1 MEWEKEWRLVLQRRG
16 TSCYYRTYKGKL
28 EETKLEIEQFPGQ
41 ILPVQM
47 DVRNTDDIQKMIEQI
62 DEKFGRI
69 DILINNA
76 AGNFICPAE
85 DLSVNGWNSVI
96 NIVLNG
102 TFYCSQAVGKYWIEK
117 GIKGNII
124 NMVAT
129 YAWDAGPGVIHSAA
143 AKAGVLAMT
152 KHSLLSG
159 DVNME
164 SELTLLRQDQL
175 NVRAVLINYGFQKK
189 WLSVRY
195 KVFRLED
202 WVRQKKLQV

>member
-1 MEWEKEWRLVLQRRG
+1 MCIHFWRDVCERKGSYYNRWIEWNGKRNGDSFCKEGARVVITG
-16 TSCYYRTYKGKL
+16 RTKEKL
-28 EETKLEIEQFPGQ
+28 EETKLEIEQFRQ
-41 ILPVQM
+41 VLPVQM

-69 DILINNA
+69 DVLINNA

-102 TFYCSQAVGKYWIEK
+102 TFYCSHAVGKYWIEK

-129 YAWDAGPGVIHSAA
+129 YAWDAGP
-143 AKAGVLAMT
+143 
-152 KHSLLSG
+152 
-159 DVNME
+159 
-164 SELTLLRQDQL
+164 ELFIRLQRRQE
-175 NVRAVLINYGFQKK
+175 Y
-189 WLSVRY
+189 
-195 KVFRLED
+195 
-202 WVRQKKLQV
+202 

>member
-1 MEWEKEWRLVLQRRG
+1 MDRAEWERNGNSFCKEGARVVITG
-16 TSCYYRTYKGKL
+16 RTKEKL
-28 EETKLEIEQFPGQ
+28 EEAKLEIEQFPGQ
-41 ILPVQM
+41 ILTVQM

-117 GIKGNII
+117 GIKGI
-124 NMVAT
+124 
-129 YAWDAGPGVIHSAA
+129 
-143 AKAGVLAMT
+143 
-152 KHSLLSG
+152 SL
-159 DVNME
+159 
-164 SELTLLRQDQL
+164 T
-175 NVRAVLINYGFQKK
+175 
-189 WLSVRY
+189 W
-195 KVFRLED
+195 
-202 WVRQKKLQV
+202 